1 VLVGPEA
8 HSLAVGDL
16 VRCRVI
22 AAKGIDLIVEPMELT
37 APAGG
42 GR

>member
-1 VLVGPEA
+1 MD
-8 HSLAVGDL
+8 SLAVGDL

-22 AAKGIDLIVEPMELT
+22 TTEGIDLIVEPTELT

-42 GR
+42 RR